1 MLVKFVSSK
10 KEKWSLYLDTCA
22 FAYNTSRHNS
32 TKFTPFYLMFGR
44 QAYLPVDADF
54 QIQSPEE
61 LCTGY
66 FELKDPDISSKEYQ
80 LVLEEAKRNILEAQ
94 MKQKKNYD
102 KKHSKPGKF

>member
-32 TKFTPFYLMFGR
+32 TKFTPFYLMFGQ

-66 FELKDPDISSKEYQ
+66 CELKDPDMSSKEYQ
-80 LVLEEAKRNILEAQ
+80 LVLEEAKRHLRSSNET
-94 MKQKKNYD
+94 KK
-102 KKHSKPGKF
+102 KL

>member
-61 LCTGY
+61 LCV
-66 FELKDPDISSKEYQ
+66 
-80 LVLEEAKRNILEAQ
+80 LVIL
-94 MKQKKNYD
+94 N
-102 KKHSKPGKF
+102 